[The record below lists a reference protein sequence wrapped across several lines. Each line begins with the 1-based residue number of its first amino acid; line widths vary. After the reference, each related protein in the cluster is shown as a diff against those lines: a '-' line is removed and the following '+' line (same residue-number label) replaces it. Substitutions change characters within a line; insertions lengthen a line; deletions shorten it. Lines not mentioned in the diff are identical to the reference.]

1 MNEILTMAE
10 TIAPR
15 LAELYHD
22 FHRHPELSAHEYETA
37 ERVLSVLKEI
47 EGMEITTGVADTGVV
62 ALLHGKKGPGK
73 TVLLRADMDALP
85 IEEQSGVPFASEY
98 PGVMHACGHDG
109 HTTWLLGAALLL
121 GQMRDSFSG
130 TVKFVFQPDEED
142 ASGAK
147 RMVLE
152 EKVLENP
159 KADAVFAAH
168 AWPGV
173 EAGQIAIAEKYA
185 FGMHGVFSI
194 RITGKGGHGSSP
206 HLCVD
211 PIAVAHQIYGAL
223 QQVVSRKVDE
233 MEPRVL
239 TIGSIHAGP
248 EERGNIIPH
257 TCIMRG
263 TIRGLKREVMEQML
277 GEIRSLSCGIA
288 KLNGASCLVEG
299 SYDPAVEND
308 AATTALCLHAAQKV
322 LGEQN
327 AYILHKANLAGE
339 DFAEFTSRVPGTYF
353 YVGIANEET
362 RGKFGL
368 HSPLFKLEESVL
380 HKTAAVFAQL
390 TLDYLNGDK
399 SCLTC

>member
-10 TIAPR
+10 ALAPR

-22 FHRHPELSAHEYETA
+22 FHRHPELSNEEFETA
-37 ERVLSVLKEI
+37 ERVVSVLQEI
-47 EGMEITTGVADTGVV
+47 EGMEITTGVAGTGVV

-85 IEEQSGVPFASEY
+85 VEEHSGVPFSSKY
-98 PGVMHACGHDG
+98 PGKMHACGHDG

-121 GQMRDSFSG
+121 GQMRDWFSG
-130 TVKFVFQPDEED
+130 TVKFVFQPDEEN
-142 ASGAK
+142 ASGGK
-147 RMVLE
+147 RMVLQ

-168 AWPGV
+168 TWPTV

-185 FGMHGVFSI
+185 FGMQGMFSI
-194 RITGKGGHGSSP
+194 RITGKGGHGSCP
-206 HLCVD
+206 HVCVD

-223 QQVVSRKVDE
+223 QQVISRKVDE

-248 EERGNIIPH
+248 EERGNIIPD
-257 TCIMRG
+257 TCLMRG
-263 TIRGLKREVMEQML
+263 TIRGLKKEVMDQMME
-277 GEIRSLSCGIA
+277 EIRSLSCGIA
-288 KLNGASCLVEG
+288 SLNGASCQVEG
-299 SYDPAVEND
+299 DYDLAVEND
-308 AATTALCLHAAQKV
+308 SSTTVLCLRAAQEV
-322 LGEQN
+322 LGEEN
-327 AYILHKANLAGE
+327 AYILRKANLAGE
-339 DFAEFTSRVPGTYF
+339 DFAEYTSRVPGTYF
-353 YVGIANEET
+353 YVGIANDET

-368 HSPLFKLEESVL
+368 HSPLFKLDESVL

-390 TLDYLNGDK
+390 ALHYLNED
-399 SCLTC
+399 